1 MRRQWAASW
10 GSAVL
15 TGRLTQRGDGL
26 LIGVELVDARDNNQI
41 WGEHY
46 NRKLSDILLCSK
58 RSQRKSPRSCGC
70 G

>member
-10 GSAVL
+10 GCERSY

-46 NRKLSDILLCSK
+46 NRKLSDIFAVQQEISK
-58 RSQRKSPRSCGC
+58 EISDSLR
-70 G
+70 